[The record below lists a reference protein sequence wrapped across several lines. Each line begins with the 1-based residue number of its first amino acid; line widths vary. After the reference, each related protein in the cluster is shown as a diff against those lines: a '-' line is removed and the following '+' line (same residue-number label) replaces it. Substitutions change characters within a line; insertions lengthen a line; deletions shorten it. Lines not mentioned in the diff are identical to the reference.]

1 VIWGKTGKGNALCLK
16 PEKTSE
22 SKEGRGMPGN
32 EWHPGSSQGN
42 MWGEWEWFNAKP
54 QTAESRF
61 REDTESTQVH
71 TVGK

>member
-1 VIWGKTGKGNALCLK
+1 
-16 PEKTSE
+16 
-22 SKEGRGMPGN
+22 MPGN

-42 MWGEWEWFNAKP
+42 MLGEGEWEWFNAKP

-61 REDTESTQVH
+61 REGTESTQGH

>member
-1 VIWGKTGKGNALCLK
+1 
-16 PEKTSE
+16 
-22 SKEGRGMPGN
+22 MPGN